1 MLLPYCYRPMRN
13 VSGVVCASLGRGLAS
28 SARVS
33 CSTVFTI
40 TIMSPVINV
49 ANIYI
54 SARARRPAGGGG
66 TSHPAGTCA
75 GWRVPRSC
83 AGCSLELDMFACSH
97 ITSLVPRPLSTVQFK
112 FSSCPRALHASC
124 ERLREG
130 RDKCFKFTKSQNH
143 V

>member
-28 SARVS
+28 SERVS

-54 SARARRPAGGGG
+54 GPCPAAGGRRVHIASRGHMRG
-66 TSHPAGTCA
+66 VAGAPELRGMQPGA
-75 GWRVPRSC
+75 GHVRMQP
-83 AGCSLELDMFACSH
+83 H
-97 ITSLVPRPLSTVQFK
+97 NLSGST
-112 FSSCPRALHASC
+112 AS
-124 ERLREG
+124 
-130 RDKCFKFTKSQNH
+130 
-143 V
+143 

>member
-54 SARARRPAGGGG
+54 GPCPAAGGRRVHIASRGHMRG
-66 TSHPAGTCA
+66 VAGTGVA
-75 GWRVPRSC
+75 RG
-83 AGCSLELDMFACSH
+83 AQLLELDVA
-97 ITSLVPRPLSTVQFK
+97 
-112 FSSCPRALHASC
+112 HAA
-124 ERLREG
+124 
-130 RDKCFKFTKSQNH
+130 T
-143 V
+143 